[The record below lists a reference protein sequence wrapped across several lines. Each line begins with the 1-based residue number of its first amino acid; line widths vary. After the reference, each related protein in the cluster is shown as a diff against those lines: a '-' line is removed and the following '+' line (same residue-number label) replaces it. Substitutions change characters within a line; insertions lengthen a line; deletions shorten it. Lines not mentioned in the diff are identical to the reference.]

1 MKPKAKRIACI
12 ARIAITVL
20 MITLTSSCYLKND
33 NEPTFQYYDQG
44 KDSGSLTDKGLS
56 EFASSVRKVDGQA
69 ESHYK
74 MALHF
79 QRNRRHKLAIEELQN
94 ALQQDPFMA
103 KAYNAMGVSYDK
115 LRKNS
120 QAIHCYQLA
129 LKMNSNLDYVHN
141 NLGYSYLHIGDPDAA
156 IESFQK
162 AIQLNDENKR
172 YHNNLALAYVMND
185 RYDLAIDQL
194 KGFEGGPQAGETVAK
209 LAQRLGKKDFEKQI
223 VSALQKMGSEK
234 TLVAEAK
241 PVPSKPAGNWK
252 KINEQEAESGSKKP
266 VVIRRKIEYP
276 APILALD
283 LKSLTEGKSSR
294 KKIQTGSAP
303 VSASQNPQYN
313 ATASDSLKPVGSHSE
328 SREARIADITEVA
341 DGSEVIAADDPG
353 KKSSIV
359 SPTVESKNIF
369 AQRHIRVM
377 WEDSV
382 GPPQVQTDAAPV
394 KPAGDIQLPKN
405 RVVSRK
411 QTLRNEDSPQKQDKE
426 FDNYFDEPLHLSSF
440 EMVSEP
446 PTKKPASVSRGLQDS
461 DATTSIKTKTIKKET
476 AHRPQPR
483 IKPNVIDVAD
493 VFKPAEKEPEN
504 TMPEKS
510 AGKLEIVGLSNR
522 GSTTRKISPV
532 YATSALPSE
541 KTENKAPSII
551 VVSPSRKDIK
561 IKQTSASTED
571 IKTKKRDQG
580 IVELEIAN
588 GNGVNGMAGRLQ
600 YFLKDRGFKVLKITN
615 ANTFEHITTKIFYYK
630 GHRKDVDRLIEEMAF
645 CPDERS
651 IIELKNFGHRIK
663 IIIGKDI
670 MKQNE
675 VLAKANFIRKKL

>member
-44 KDSGSLTDKGLS
+44 NNSSSLTDKDLS
-56 EFASSVRKVDGQA
+56 QFTSSVRKVDGQA

-141 NLGYSYLHIGDPDAA
+141 NLGYSYLHIGNPDAA

-223 VSALQKMGSEK
+223 VSVLQRMGSEK
-234 TLVAEAK
+234 TLVAKAK
-241 PVPSKPAGNWK
+241 PVPNKSAVNWK
-252 KINEQEAESGSKKP
+252 KINEQEAESGSVKP
-266 VVIRRKIEYP
+266 VVVRRKIEYK
-276 APILALD
+276 D
-283 LKSLTEGKSSR
+283 
-294 KKIQTGSAP
+294 
-303 VSASQNPQYN
+303 
-313 ATASDSLKPVGSHSE
+313 
-328 SREARIADITEVA
+328 
-341 DGSEVIAADDPG
+341 
-353 KKSSIV
+353 SIV
-359 SPTVESKNIF
+359 SPTDKSKNIF

-382 GPPQVQTDAAPV
+382 GPPQVLTDAAPV

-551 VVSPSRKDIK
+551 VVSPSRKDMK
-561 IKQTSASTED
+561 IKQTSASAED

-600 YFLKDRGFKVLKITN
+600 YFLKDRGFKILKITN

-630 GHRKDVDRLIEEMAF
+630 GHRKDVDRLIQEMAF

>member
-1 MKPKAKRIACI
+1 
-12 ARIAITVL
+12 
-20 MITLTSSCYLKND
+20 
-33 NEPTFQYYDQG
+33 
-44 KDSGSLTDKGLS
+44 
-56 EFASSVRKVDGQA
+56 
-69 ESHYK
+69 
-74 MALHF
+74 
-79 QRNRRHKLAIEELQN
+79 
-94 ALQQDPFMA
+94 
-103 KAYNAMGVSYDK
+103 
-115 LRKNS
+115 
-120 QAIHCYQLA
+120 
-129 LKMNSNLDYVHN
+129 
-141 NLGYSYLHIGDPDAA
+141 
-156 IESFQK
+156 
-162 AIQLNDENKR
+162 
-172 YHNNLALAYVMND
+172 
-185 RYDLAIDQL
+185 
-194 KGFEGGPQAGETVAK
+194 
-209 LAQRLGKKDFEKQI
+209 
-223 VSALQKMGSEK
+223 
-234 TLVAEAK
+234 
-241 PVPSKPAGNWK
+241 
-252 KINEQEAESGSKKP
+252 
-266 VVIRRKIEYP
+266 
-276 APILALD
+276 
-283 LKSLTEGKSSR
+283 
-294 KKIQTGSAP
+294 
-303 VSASQNPQYN
+303 
-313 ATASDSLKPVGSHSE
+313 
-328 SREARIADITEVA
+328 
-341 DGSEVIAADDPG
+341 
-353 KKSSIV
+353 
-359 SPTVESKNIF
+359 
-369 AQRHIRVM
+369 M
-377 WEDSV
+377 WEDPVDS
-382 GPPQVQTDAAPV
+382 PQVLTDAVPV

-476 AHRPQPR
+476 AHRPQPG

-532 YATSALPSE
+532 YAASALPSE

-551 VVSPSRKDIK
+551 VVSPSRKDMK
-561 IKQTSASTED
+561 IKQTSASAED

>member
-1 MKPKAKRIACI
+1 MKRNAKRIAWI
-12 ARIAITVL
+12 ARVAITAL
-20 MITLTSSCYLKND
+20 ILTLTSSCYLKND

-44 KDSGSLTDKGLS
+44 KNSSSLTDKDLS
-56 EFASSVRKVDGQA
+56 KFASSVRKVDGQA

-79 QRNRRHKLAIEELQN
+79 QRNRRHKLAIEELKN
-94 ALQQDPFMA
+94 AIQQDPFMA

-129 LKMNSNLDYVHN
+129 LKIDSNLDYVHN
-141 NLGYSYLHIGDPDAA
+141 NLGYSYLHIGNLDAA

-172 YHNNLALAYVMND
+172 YRNNLALAYVMND
-185 RYDLAIDQL
+185 RYNLAIDQL
-194 KGFEGGPQAGETVAK
+194 KNIEGGPHAGETVAK
-209 LAQRLGKKDFEKQI
+209 LAHHLGKKDFEKQI
-223 VSALQKMGSEK
+223 VSALQRMGSEK

-241 PVPSKPAGNWK
+241 PVPSKPAVIRK
-252 KINEQEAESGSKKP
+252 KINEQEAESGSIKP
-266 VVIRRKIEYP
+266 VVVRRKIECP
-276 APILALD
+276 APGLTPD

-294 KKIQTGSAP
+294 KKIQTGSTP
-303 VSASQNPQYN
+303 VSESQNPQHN
-313 ATASDSLKPVGSHSE
+313 ATAIEIFLKPARSHSE
-328 SREARIADITEVA
+328 SREARIVDITEAGDESDMVA
-341 DGSEVIAADDPG
+341 DDDPG
-353 KKSSIV
+353 KKDSIV
-359 SPTVESKNIF
+359 SPAVESKNIY

-382 GPPQVQTDAAPV
+382 DTPQVLTDAAPV
-394 KPAGDIQLPKN
+394 KPAGNIQLPKD

-411 QTLRNEDSPQKQDKE
+411 KTLRNEDSPQKQDKE

-493 VFKPAEKEPEN
+493 VYKLAVKEPEH
-504 TMPEKS
+504 TMPVKS
-510 AGKLEIVGLSNR
+510 AGDLEIVDLSDR

-532 YATSALPSE
+532 YVTSASPSE
-541 KTENKAPSII
+541 KTEGKAPSII
-551 VVSPSRKDIK
+551 AVSPSRKDKK
-561 IKQTSASTED
+561 IKWTAASTEK
-571 IKTKKRDQG
+571 IKTEQRDQD

-600 YFLKDRGFKVLKITN
+600 YFLKERGFKVVKITN
-615 ANTFEHITTKIFYYK
+615 ANTFEHITTKIFYYN
-630 GHRKDVDRLIEEMAF
+630 GHRKDVDRLIQEIAF

-651 IIELKNFGHRIK
+651 IIELKNFGRRIK

-670 MKQNE
+670 IMSSQFKPS
-675 VLAKANFIRKKL
+675 AGY